1 MPYRI
6 RWRWRYVYVSKSFCS
21 LLSASLSS
29 STSACPEIH
38 QPCMALS
45 PDRKKVVSGGE
56 DGTVRRLWDIDTC
69 KVIAKWMGR
78 QNRSVCWS
86 QNGRRVLS
94 GSIDG
99 TARQWDVKKGDTIL
113 QLIETGHPYVW
124 AVIYSPDMNMIVTGE
139 LWSTGPILRAPSK
152 SGTQTQANSWE
163 LSKEMLVKCTV
174 WLGPMTEK
182 RLSPYSSFVYAIG
195 ISPNDRILAG
205 A

>member
-124 AVIYSPDMNMIVTGE
+124 AVIYSPDMNMIVTGGFNGP
-139 LWSTGPILRAPSK
+139 WSTGPIESSIEIRNTNTGKLV
-152 SGTQTQANSWE
+152 GTLKGDVGEVHCLAWTNDGKT
-163 LSKEMLVKCTV
+163 L
-174 WLGPMTEK
+174 
-182 RLSPYSSFVYAIG
+182 
-195 ISPNDRILAG
+195 ISVLFICLCHWNISE
-205 A
+205 